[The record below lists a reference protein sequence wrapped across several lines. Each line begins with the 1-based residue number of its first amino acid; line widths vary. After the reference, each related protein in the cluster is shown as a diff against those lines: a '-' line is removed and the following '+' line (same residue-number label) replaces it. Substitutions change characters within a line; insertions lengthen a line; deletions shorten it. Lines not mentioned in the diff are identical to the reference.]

1 MKHLLFA
8 GLCLVTIAASAN
20 AASLSVNSDK
30 PTYFIG
36 ETITLTITGDD
47 GVDFLGENPRTY
59 GIFGRL
65 DYSGAFVD
73 NGTRSQTALVGDLGT
88 WVKGILSA
96 GDNGTAAFSY
106 AFNQLSPCCSGDTAN
121 SLPATFATVTL
132 IAKAVGFL
140 DVSWHTAFGQGQE
153 LYFFGLTDAPGT
165 SLTILDPVPE
175 PATAVLLG
183 LGLLAL
189 VAACRERG
197 RP

>member
-8 GLCLVTIAASAN
+8 GFCVATFAASAN
-20 AASLSVNSDK
+20 AASLSINSDK
-30 PTYFIG
+30 LTYFVG

-47 GVDFLGENPRTY
+47 AGVSSY
-59 GIFGRL
+59 AIFGRL
-65 DYSGAFVD
+65 EYSGALVD
-73 NGTRSQTALVGDLGT
+73 NGTRSQIALVGPNNT
-88 WVKGILSA
+88 WVKGLLFA

-106 AFNQLSPCCSGDTAN
+106 AFNQISFPYAQTATN
-121 SLPATFATVTL
+121 LPATFATVTL

-140 DVSWHTAFGQGQE
+140 DVNWHTALGQGQE

-175 PATAVLLG
+175 PGTAVLLG

-189 VAACRERG
+189 GVAQRR
-197 RP
+197 RSMS